1 METSAKN
8 FLLNSFDNII
18 NQYHIP
24 TENPPQKTT
33 PLSSNSNPGGITRAY
48 GLTSDG
54 SDAGSGAGA
63 VGAVVAA
70 GVVVAAGAVATGT
83 VGIAGAAGI
92 AGGAAALCAAASFA
106 GNILSHN
113 NSTKE
118 NAATK
123 RLAKKKADE
132 GVFFAASALV
142 RNSNSD
148 NESTKENTSTK
159 RLPQKKAKPT
169 PDDIPNDLLVDS
181 KTLFYK
187 TICEICDAKNITES
201 QLYNKA
207 CISRAV
213 FSKIRGMGKNSDYI
227 PKKNTVMQLCIALEL
242 SFSDAQNLMALVG
255 YTLSDT
261 IPVDK
266 IVSFCLEHTEFAWEV
281 STLNDVIYEK
291 TGESPFIKAA

>member
-1 METSAKN
+1 METNAKT

-24 TENPPQKTT
+24 TEKSPTKTAPP
-33 PLSSNSNPGGITRAY
+33 SSNSYPMGITGAC
-48 GLTSDG
+48 GLTSNSPMSG
-54 SDAGSGAGA
+54 NGGVGGAG
-63 VGAVVAA
+63 GAAVAA
-70 GVVVAAGAVATGT
+70 AGAVVAAGAVAAGA
-83 VGIAGAAGI
+83 VGIAGAGVFCA
-92 AGGAAALCAAASFA
+92 AAALA
-106 GNILSHN
+106 GNIISHN
-113 NSTKE
+113 
-118 NAATK
+118 
-123 RLAKKKADE
+123 D
-132 GVFFAASALV
+132 
-142 RNSNSD
+142 
-148 NESTKENTSTK
+148 STKENTSTK
-159 RLPQKKAKPT
+159 RLAKKKAKPT